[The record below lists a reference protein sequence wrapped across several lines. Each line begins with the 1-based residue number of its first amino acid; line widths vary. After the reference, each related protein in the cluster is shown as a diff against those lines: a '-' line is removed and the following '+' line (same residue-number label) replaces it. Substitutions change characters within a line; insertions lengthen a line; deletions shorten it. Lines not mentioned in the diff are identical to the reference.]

1 MKRALV
7 NALLGDGHFWRHPES
22 INSNIVW
29 TSISKDWLKW
39 KQKKLIPEHLK
50 SRLRLVRKANAIGCY
65 PNSKPLYELK
75 TFVHPAIT
83 EAHDSWSKTKAIG
96 QMDMLDL
103 AVWYI
108 DDGSAIVRK
117 DTKTS
122 YRIMISVGA
131 LSSEELFP
139 AMSKLLG
146 MSESSLGRVV
156 KNNSRATERNKTWVM
171 TKAAAV
177 QVLKEAR
184 LIAPREYKYK
194 VPLW

>member
-22 INSNIVW
+22 VNSNIVW
-29 TSISKDWLKW
+29 TSISEDWLKW
-39 KQKKLIPEHLK
+39 KKENILPSSLK
-50 SRLRLVRKANAIGCY
+50 SRLRLARKANASGCF

-75 TFVHPAIT
+75 TFVHPKIT
-83 EAHDSWSKTKAIG
+83 EAHDNWTKSIAVN

-117 DTKTS
+117 DTKSS

-131 LSSEELFP
+131 LTSEDLFP
-139 AMSKLLG
+139 HMSKLLG
-146 MSESSLGRVV
+146 IPECSLGQVV
-156 KNNSRATERNKTWVM
+156 KNNSKATERNKTWVM

-177 QVLKEAR
+177 QIMKEAR
-184 LIAPREYKYK
+184 KIAPKQYQHK